1 MIYTWTLLIVKK
13 KKKKKENIQHF
24 VVHSKKNFVNNNY
37 EFYKEKRKMEI

>member
-1 MIYTWTLLIVKK
+1 MIYTWTLLKV